1 MVTAPPAHDFPSSRR
16 SFAASGLAGL
26 TAMLA
31 TYRVEASTYLGN
43 ERQYAATDRPSSPGQ
58 AAVSMVVNVMDFGAK
73 GDAVTDDAPAIN
85 AAIRAVRERYRRI
98 GAFDL
103 GCRLVFPAA
112 IYAVD
117 SSLDLTGLQ
126 RINTV
131 IDGGGAVILGRCAG
145 EPVIDAL
152 GTRWLTVRDL
162 TVLGDPTATPS
173 TGVQVGVLS
182 KEIVADDHRFENIKI
197 LGHFSLAC
205 LYNRGAET
213 SSFDHLLLWNDHRG
227 SYCLIQDG
235 TNHFGLVSRFATGD
249 IPTDTALS
257 FNENLFTNCD
267 FRQGGY
273 GTPLWLGDTARHA
286 FIRCYAET
294 EGGPYFVIYCGQN
307 GHVMLDIDCHC
318 ETQKVSDAFLFTGPS
333 KRLAIRGFSYIDHY
347 CFAHEVVFRC
357 AEHVSHI
364 ELQNARLEI
373 ATFFNAGC
381 ALFDDAT
388 HWRVSGSYYSND
400 VGHWNGG
407 EGFTGTVTIGPEV
420 RFSGLLAAV
429 LQVAPLSGTTPPATA
444 RGSLFRDTATDKLL
458 VWTGS
463 RWVDALGQPVVVQP
477 HKP

>member
-1 MVTAPPAHDFPSSRR
+1 MMGGEIAALMGFFGLTGA
-16 SFAASGLAGL
+16 FAVVGTVLAGWMAWRIVEKTGLPGWTGLGAILL
-26 TAMLA
+26 TLTGVGTIVPLVLLWVFAFM
-31 TYRVEASTYLGN
+31 RWPRDEA
-43 ERQYAATDRPSSPGQ
+43 
-58 AAVSMVVNVMDFGAK
+58 
-73 GDAVTDDAPAIN
+73 APA
-85 AAIRAVRERYRRI
+85 APAVPLPDRR
-98 GAFDL
+98 GWQLSGSVA
-103 GCRLVFPAA
+103 
-112 IYAVD
+112 
-117 SSLDLTGLQ
+117 
-126 RINTV
+126 
-131 IDGGGAVILGRCAG
+131 GGGAVILGRCAG